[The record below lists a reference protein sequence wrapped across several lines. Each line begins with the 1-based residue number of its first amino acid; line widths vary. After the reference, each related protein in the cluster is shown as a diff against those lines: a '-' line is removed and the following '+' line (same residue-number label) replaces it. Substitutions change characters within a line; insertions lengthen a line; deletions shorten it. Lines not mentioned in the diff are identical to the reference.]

1 MTPDGC
7 LSLFFGNYV
16 VILDWA
22 IYMVTALIIATIYK
36 AQSNEITIHCQLL
49 SEHNNRRQKL
59 NYAMILCVLLLYK
72 DYQNS
77 VIIWSNV
84 VGIRA

>member
-1 MTPDGC
+1 MVAF
-7 LSLFFGNYV
+7 LSLSNYV

-22 IYMVTALIIATIYK
+22 IYMVTALIIAVTIYI

-49 SEHNNRRQKL
+49 SEHNDRRQKL

-72 DYQNS
+72 D
-77 VIIWSNV
+77 
-84 VGIRA
+84 